1 MKSSTVQ
8 LIYLYLL
15 NGMSVIQTRPR
26 PIKVVLLLQLLMLS
40 DVVTFWNA
48 PFKSN
53 RFSWSILSFGRLWSG
68 FIPFGSYCMLLSYG
82 STK

>member
-53 RFSWSILSFGRLWSG
+53 RF
-68 FIPFGSYCMLLSYG
+68 
-82 STK
+82 